1 MSKVVLN
8 KVELEPELERERE
21 RVRPKHGGPW
31 GSQDVIQK
39 KSSDRQP
46 WMSDHREISD
56 DELEHPGVHLG
67 LELATATKGGEHLR
81 GEMSPRVGDR
91 YQVAVINWMIY
102 EEEDWLATETSWK
115 KTGRD
120 RVDDEDE
127 EQQQQTQTRHDD
139 NNREVG
145 DNSTGE

>member
-1 MSKVVLN
+1 
-8 KVELEPELERERE
+8 
-21 RVRPKHGGPW
+21 
-31 GSQDVIQK
+31 
-39 KSSDRQP
+39 
-46 WMSDHREISD
+46 
-56 DELEHPGVHLG
+56 
-67 LELATATKGGEHLR
+67 
-81 GEMSPRVGDR
+81 
-91 YQVAVINWMIY
+91 MIY